1 MKVLPDFWES
11 QIDLFISIVFIFAVF
26 RFNGSLR
33 KSSDL
38 DESLRMTFSSAKLQ
52 LYLPKAHGG
61 VWWIALSGG
70 LDSCVLLHSLASL
83 NLPITLHA
91 LHINHQISPYANDW
105 QAHCADIC
113 SRLNIAF
120 TAVNVD
126 VKNSGRGIEDA
137 AREAR
142 YAVFEQHIKSGD
154 YLLTAHHADDQAETL
169 LLRLMRGSGPRG
181 LAAMAQER
189 SLGQGTLFRPLLN
202 FSRADL
208 EGYAR
213 AKDLTWVN
221 DESNANDHYDR
232 NYLRNQ
238 VMPILRERWPAFA
251 GKWQQTAELCAANEA
266 LIEELAAQ
274 DLVRAD
280 FKPALVG
287 TSINLVYADSL
298 SVARRHNLIRTWLRG
313 QGLSTPEQQHLQQI
327 EQQIIS
333 GRQDAE
339 ARVTWGD
346 VSLRVYRQRIY
357 ALPLAD
363 LPCVPNSP
371 LEFAPVNALSSG
383 FQFRF
388 EYSETSVNSLL
399 NANLPNLHLRFRQG
413 GERCRPAARAHSQT
427 LKRLLQDYG
436 VEPWLRESLPLVYS
450 GDELVAVADL
460 WICEGYQAEGGGY
473 CLKYERIAKTL
484 PP

>member
-1 MKVLPDFWES
+1 MASF
-11 QIDLFISIVFIFAVF
+11 SIYQAHA
-26 RFNGSLR
+26 
-33 KSSDL
+33 
-38 DESLRMTFSSAKLQ
+38 MTFSIATLQ
-52 LYLPKAHGG
+52 PHLPKAHNG

-70 LDSCVLLHSLASL
+70 LDSCVLLHSLVAL
-83 NLPITLHA
+83 NLPVTLHA
-91 LHINHQISPYANDW
+91 LHINHQISPNANTW
-105 QAHCADIC
+105 QAHCADMC
-113 SRLNIAF
+113 ARLNIAF
-120 TAVNVD
+120 TAVKVD

-169 LLRLMRGSGPRG
+169 LLRLMRGTGPRG
-181 LAAMAQER
+181 LAAMAQQR

-202 FSRADL
+202 FSRAEL
-208 EGYAR
+208 EDYAR
-213 AKDLTWVN
+213 AQGLSWIN
-221 DESNANDHYDR
+221 DESNADDHYDR

-238 VMPILRERWPAFA
+238 VMPLLRERWPAFA
-251 GKWQQTAELCAANEA
+251 GKWQQTAELCAANES

-274 DLVRAD
+274 DLVLAD

-287 TSINLVYADSL
+287 TSINLAYIESL

-327 EQQIIS
+327 EQQIIG

-339 ARVTWGD
+339 TQVTWGD

-357 ALPLAD
+357 ALPLVD
-363 LPCVPNSP
+363 LPLVPDSP
-371 LEFAPVNALSSG
+371 LVFAPTISLPVG
-383 FQFRF
+383 FQFAF
-388 EYSETSVNSLL
+388 EHLESSDKPLL
-399 NANLPNLHLRFRQG
+399 NPNLPNLHLRFRQG
-413 GERCRPAARAHSQT
+413 GERCRPAGRAHSQT

-450 GDELVAVADL
+450 NDDLVAVADL
-460 WICEGYQAEGGGY
+460 WICEGFQAEGAGFWLSY
-473 CLKYERIAKTL
+473 SKK
-484 PP
+484 PD